1 MPDISRTFENR
12 YVEPMKVETA
22 RIREIL
28 SHLKQYNKK
37 VMNCGACGFD
47 SCYEKALAVARGQAE
62 EKMCFTYMRSR
73 AESTA
78 NTAIRSNPSGIIVFD
93 QDFIIQE
100 FNPAARDMFKAYNL
114 QVGNAV
120 FEYIDHSDFEKVVET
135 GRGMKDLIVRYDDIN
150 LVTRQNVVRMQGTQN
165 LYMATITDITEE
177 EKKRTELEKMKEETL
192 SKATQ
197 VINNQMFVAQ
207 QIAGLLGETTADTKI
222 ILLDLIKQ
230 FSQEKEL
237 EQ

>member
-1 MPDISRTFENR
+1 M
-12 YVEPMKVETA
+12 
-22 RIREIL
+22 
-28 SHLKQYNKK
+28 
-37 VMNCGACGFD
+37 
-47 SCYEKALAVARGQAE
+47 
-62 EKMCFTYMRSR
+62 
-73 AESTA
+73 
-78 NTAIRSNPSGIIVFD
+78 
-93 QDFIIQE
+93 
-100 FNPAARDMFKAYNL
+100 